1 MRLRIALVLVAFV
14 ALLTTGAGQAN
25 AASIGIQ
32 NAGFDDPSLA
42 LTNGTTDNKG
52 PWAPSIIDWTTSGSS
67 GTFAPLGS
75 GEAYQ
80 LGDIGRVA
88 FMNAG
93 GVIQQALGGIFE
105 AGADYLLTFDV
116 GHRLDLGFG
125 GRVELFDSSFSTLVA
140 ILTLDDPTA
149 GHFATQVATIS
160 SSAISSAGVIGQG
173 IGIRF
178 TSTSGQVNLDNVSL
192 AALPVPSALLLFVS
206 GFGILGWAAGRHK
219 HQADA

>member
-1 MRLRIALVLVAFV
+1 MRLRIALVLVALV
-14 ALLTTGAGQAN
+14 ALLETGIGKAN

-32 NAGFDDPSLA
+32 NAGFDQGPLDLV
-42 LTNGTTDNKG
+42 NGTTDNKG
-52 PWAPSIIDWTTSGSS
+52 PWAPSILNWTTSGSS

-88 FMNAG
+88 FMNSG
-93 GVIQQALGGIFE
+93 GVIQQVLGGAYE
-105 AGADYLLTFDV
+105 AGAEYLLTFDV
-116 GHRLDLGFG
+116 GHRLDIGFG
-125 GRVELFDSSFSTLVA
+125 GKVELFDSTFTTLVA
-140 ILTLDDPTA
+140 MLTLDDPTA
-149 GHFATQVATIS
+149 GHFATQVATIPA
-160 SSAISSAGVIGQG
+160 AIVASKLVIGQG

-178 TSTSGQVNLDNVSL
+178 TATSGQVNLDNVSL